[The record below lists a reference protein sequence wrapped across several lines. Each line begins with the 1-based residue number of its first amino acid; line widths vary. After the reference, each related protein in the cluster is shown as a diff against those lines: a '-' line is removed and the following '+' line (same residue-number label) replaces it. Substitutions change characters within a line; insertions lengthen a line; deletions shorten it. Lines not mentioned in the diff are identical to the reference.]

1 MRFLADIGISPK
13 AVAYLRSQDYDA
25 IHLSEENLHS
35 LPDPDILSKAQVE
48 KRILLTH
55 DLDFGELLAASGFH
69 IPSVVIFRLSSMTAT
84 NVNLYLAAV
93 LQEHSLALQQG
104 AIISVTDTR
113 IRIRTL
119 PIKRN
124 GSSR

>member
-1 MRFLADIGISPK
+1 MKFLADIGISPK
-13 AVAYLRSQDYDA
+13 AVAYLRSQGYDA
-25 IHLSEENLHS
+25 IHLSEENLHR
-35 LPDPDILSKAQVE
+35 LPDPDILTKAQVE

-69 IPSVVIFRLSSMTAT
+69 IPSVVIFRLSSMTAA

-93 LQEHSLALQQG
+93 LQEHALALQQG
-104 AIISVTDTR
+104 AVISVTDTR

-119 PIKRN
+119 PIERN
-124 GSSR
+124 RSSQ